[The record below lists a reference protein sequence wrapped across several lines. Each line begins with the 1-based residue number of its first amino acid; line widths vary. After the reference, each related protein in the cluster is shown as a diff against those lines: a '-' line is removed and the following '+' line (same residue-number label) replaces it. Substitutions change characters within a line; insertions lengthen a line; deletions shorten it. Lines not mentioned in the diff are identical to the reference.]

1 MSPTWRNDNSFA
13 MRVTNISGEAEFVM
27 AGHSVKSYQ
36 NLTADGF
43 TQTSPTPGTSP
54 TFNWTV
60 ASFGV
65 SGGAQVITVGK
76 RITGLEIYN
85 RSSSSGEV
93 DITFNDSGERRAA
106 LLLPGRSIE
115 FEKEEVWGKVN
126 TVIIESSYGAIVEV
140 REKQ

>member
-13 MRVTNISGEAEFVM
+13 VRTTNISGESEFVM
-27 AGHSVKSYQ
+27 SGHSIKSYQ
-36 NLTADGF
+36 DLTADGF

-60 ASFGV
+60 AMIGV
-65 SGGAQVITVGK
+65 AGGAQVITVGK

-85 RSSSSGEV
+85 RDTSSGEV
-93 DITFNDSGERRAA
+93 DITFNDSGEKRAA

-115 FEKEEVWGKVN
+115 FEKADVWGKVN
-126 TVIIESSYGAIVEV
+126 TVIVESSYGAVVEV
-140 REKQ
+140 REIQ